1 MDFLCLVFERVY
13 WLLESAYATLGVNT
27 SFITYGAGD
36 EVGKRGECGEVL
48 MDRKTTEAS

>member
-1 MDFLCLVFERVY
+1 MVFER
-13 WLLESAYATLGVNT
+13 LFESAYATLDVNT
-27 SFITYGAGD
+27 IFITYGAGD